1 MNKEKAE
8 LYAMLFARAFLV
20 AETSDNGGENM
31 DEKEFEEL
39 SNYAKWL
46 LDDIEEHAEKWLTKE
61 EYEYYQEIT
70 DFPQRNERE

>member
-31 DEKEFEEL
+31 DEKEFEKL
-39 SNYAKWL
+39 SDYAKRL
-46 LDDIEEHAEKWLTKE
+46 LDDIEEHA
-61 EYEYYQEIT
+61 QC
-70 DFPQRNERE
+70 

>member
-20 AETSDNGGENM
+20 AETADNGGENM
-31 DEKEFEEL
+31 DEKEFKKL
-39 SNYAKWL
+39 ADYAKWL
-46 LDDIEEHAEKWLTKE
+46 LDDIEEHAQCWLTKE

-70 DFPQRNERE
+70 DFPYRNEWE

>member
-70 DFPQRNERE
+70 DFPYRNERE

>member
-20 AETSDNGGENM
+20 AETSDNWGENM
-31 DEKEFEEL
+31 DEKEFEKL
-39 SNYAKWL
+39 SDYAKSL
-46 LDDIEEHAEKWLTKE
+46 LDDIEEHAQCGLTPE

-70 DFPQRNERE
+70 DFPNRNERQ

>member
-31 DEKEFEEL
+31 DEKEFEKL
-39 SNYAKWL
+39 SDYAKWL
-46 LDDIEEHAEKWLTKE
+46 LDDIEEHAQCWLTKE